1 MIEKIQSLL
10 TENEKIV
17 RIGRIHPI
25 VFLPSAIYCSV
36 AFLMAI
42 FFHPLVGAVILL
54 VSLYPIY
61 NAFIYYWMTYLVL
74 TNKKVLSREG
84 FLSRDW
90 TRMEF
95 DKIENAY
102 LEEPIIGRYLGY
114 STVIV
119 SGVGNGSIS
128 ISNVIDG
135 DGFIKALEERLANH
149 KVAVKVD

>member
-1 MIEKIQSLL
+1 MIEKIKSLL
-10 TENEKIV
+10 TENEEVV
-17 RIGRIHPI
+17 RVGRIHWVI
-25 VFLPSAIYCSV
+25 FIPSALYCFI
-36 AFLMAI
+36 AFLVAV

-54 VSLYPIY
+54 LSLYPIY
-61 NAFIYYWMTYLVL
+61 NAFIAYWMTYLVL

-102 LEEPIIGRYLGY
+102 LEEPIVGRYIGY

-119 SGVGNGSIS
+119 SGVGAGSIS
-128 ISNVIDG
+128 VSNVIDG
-135 DGFIKALEERLANH
+135 AGFIKDLEEKLANH